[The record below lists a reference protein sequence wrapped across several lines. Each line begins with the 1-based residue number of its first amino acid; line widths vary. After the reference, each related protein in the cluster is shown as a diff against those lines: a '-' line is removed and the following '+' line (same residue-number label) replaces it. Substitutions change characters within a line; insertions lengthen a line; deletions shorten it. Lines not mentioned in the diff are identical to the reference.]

1 MSCPGPEGGQ
11 GPAADGWPRSG
22 PQSLASRT
30 WWVSTPS
37 LRDSLLAEAKRPHM
51 SDALAAE
58 YNEAVEGALLCR
70 GEGRRVAGLVDLRQ
84 MTAADVRTLIVLGLQ
99 RNWRRETESSPLR
112 LHSDRMRSASCALAA
127 EVPAVCGRGAEGRRT
142 MGSTTRRR
150 CMIGR
155 CSCLPTGCRSHNGD
169 RGTSADG

>member
-1 MSCPGPEGGQ
+1 
-11 GPAADGWPRSG
+11 
-22 PQSLASRT
+22 
-30 WWVSTPS
+30 
-37 LRDSLLAEAKRPHM
+37 M

-112 LHSDRMRSASCALAA
+112 LRRERMRA
-127 EVPAVCGRGAEGRRT
+127 
-142 MGSTTRRR
+142 
-150 CMIGR
+150 
-155 CSCLPTGCRSHNGD
+155 CS
-169 RGTSADG
+169 